1 MLYCPECGA
10 VLSDGAK
17 FCYRCKARIAA
28 PIGNGVTPVV
38 KRPEEESISPAAV
51 PVPEEETA
59 HIIDTI
65 LEEVPEVIA
74 EPDDETGICA
84 DEAAVAEDIVIPEES
99 FAAEALAEDEVLQ
112 VTEDL
117 VSAEEPFAEGG
128 DAEADTEPEREDIIS
143 SEEPYAED
151 EDAEADTAPEVEDI
165 ASPEE
170 PYTEEEQA
178 ETDAE
183 PEEED
188 IDPSEEAFAE
198 EHTETD
204 AEADAEAEAV
214 SEETCPEEDTD
225 TEPESEDTASET
237 VVSETVP
244 APEENTER
252 ELLNMLEELRP
263 SAHREEQAEPY
274 DLFAALRDIPSF
286 FETESIPVLTGD
298 EIFRQTGSDV
308 SENISAD
315 TDTAE
320 GTAAEPAEEE
330 AEAPFADNTVGE
342 EAQTDD
348 SAETAEPAEV
358 VFGAAEEPAEPASAE
373 DEEAR
378 EEEKILPD
386 FFFDLEKPVKD
397 FFTEEKDEPAEE
409 IPAEE
414 PVIPDF
420 FFDFEK
426 IKADTDTE
434 EAAAAEE
441 TPAEETGLPEFFFD
455 LDGAATETEAEEETA
470 EDEVS
475 AAETA
480 MPEFFFGGETDD
492 TEDAAAE
499 DIFSDINEIPEFF
512 PEEQPAAG
520 TAAEEEVT
528 ETEDDAEETVPAAED
543 TVAKFIFDDDEYDD
557 EVFAEEETGTKGFSE
572 AVKAVFGRDGGG
584 RESEEDEDDS
594 RGAVVRALYT
604 RELVVDKPIRSE
616 EVISEKSDS
625 KETRKR
631 KIISLIV
638 CAALALVLSLAALH
652 YHNRPDNVFARHMKK
667 AEEALSQGDIS
678 AAAVEYNK
686 ALEIR
691 PDSLQAADM
700 LDSLWEETFSEAEGM
715 AQEGRFVDAVRT
727 AQMLKQIHPDN
738 KEGYSANMEEIYSS
752 WMRAATA
759 SGSSDEIERILETA
773 KVDLDTEAL
782 SRLEAISQKSQVW
795 TKYEEF
801 FSENSGKILDS
812 FSAGDRAAVFSTLS
826 GMKEKIAAYKA
837 EGGTFPVISE
847 TEKAGSHAAFYYG
860 DDGMLQV
867 YIGKLTEE
875 KTRTGTADSFVITN
889 EGGRTEYECYTC
901 EWDKDAPG
909 GSFSDTRYGES
920 IGERYYTY
928 SGKLKDGVYDGDIDA
943 ADWEDTVYKIK
954 FENGKVVVQMAVSP
968 GGATN
973 VVGWDEYNVW
983 MLCFTDEDV
992 QRTFALP
999 YVK

>member
-38 KRPEEESISPAAV
+38 KRPEEENISPAAV

-99 FAAEALAEDEVLQ
+99 FATEALAEDEVLQ

-128 DAEADTEPEREDIIS
+128 DAEADTEPETEDVVS

-151 EDAEADTAPEVEDI
+151 EDAEADTA
-165 ASPEE
+165 
-170 PYTEEEQA
+170 
-178 ETDAE
+178 

-204 AEADAEAEAV
+204 AEADAEAEVV

-330 AEAPFADNTVGE
+330 EAPFADNTVGE

-397 FFTEEKDEPAEE
+397 FFTEEKVEPAEE

-441 TPAEETGLPEFFFD
+441 TPAEKTGLPEFFFD

-812 FSAGDRAAVFSTLS
+812 FSAGDRVAVFSTLS